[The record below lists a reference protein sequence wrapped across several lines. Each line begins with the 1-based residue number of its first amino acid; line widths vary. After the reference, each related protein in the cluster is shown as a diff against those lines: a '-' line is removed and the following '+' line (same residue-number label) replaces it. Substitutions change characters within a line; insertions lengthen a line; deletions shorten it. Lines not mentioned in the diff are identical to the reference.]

1 MDPFTI
7 TILIIMSVL
16 ASGSGSVA
24 WRRARKRRRERL
36 RAVLMRKFPAPDR
49 YVSVFDVFWDLG
61 ASDFALKIMAAQR
74 LIPRDPDD
82 AEAVFDTILD
92 RIEVHGS
99 YSAFIDDVLEAIQEF
114 YEEHRAAGH
123 RRVLPTLEVRGRK
136 LLPGATTSTSLAPV
150 APAPEVGDDGLPDGH
165 LLDIALDE
173 RARSRE
179 DHAPGEG
186 ALVHFGDAASREV
199 DVDELLRVDLG
210 QMLRS
215 ALRGDLWREAERWS
229 QMRGLRDLRGQLD
242 AALTAL
248 WRRFDTHARSVPG
261 FTDPLYDLTRRWER
275 ETMRLERA
283 ESERSWADLPHELV
297 GDLLFEEAR
306 ILARLL
312 ARRARASTD
321 DALGA
326 IRAHASKGDTAMAG
340 YLVYLNH
347 HAFFVGQGDDHL
359 PLVRDVDA
367 AAGKI
372 RAELRALQRQK
383 VV

>member
-7 TILIIMSVL
+7 TLLIVMSVL

-24 WRRARKRRRERL
+24 WRRAKKRRRERL
-36 RAVLMRKFPAPDR
+36 RASLLRKFPAPDR

-61 ASDFALKIMAAQR
+61 ASDYALKIMAAQR

-82 AEAVFDTILD
+82 SEAVFDTILD

-99 YSAFIDDVLEAIQEF
+99 YSAFIEDVLEAIQEF

-123 RRVLPTLEVRGRK
+123 RRMLPTLEVRGRK
-136 LLPGATTSTSLAPV
+136 LLPGATTSTSLSLV
-150 APAPEVGDDGLPDGH
+150 PAVPEEDGLPDGH
-165 LLDIALDE
+165 LLDIALAE

-186 ALVHFGDAASREV
+186 ALVRLGDAASREV
-199 DVDELLRVDLG
+199 DVDELLRVDLK

-229 QMRGLRDLRGQLD
+229 QMRDLRDLRGQLD
-242 AALTAL
+242 AALSAL
-248 WRRFDTHARSVPG
+248 WRRFDTKARSVPG

-275 ETMRLERA
+275 EAMRIERA
-283 ESERSWADLPHELV
+283 ESARSWADLPHEAV

-321 DALGA
+321 DALAA
-326 IRAHASKGDTAMAG
+326 IRSHAARGDTAMAG

-359 PLVRDVDA
+359 PLVHDVDA